1 MANVKATMTD
11 IKVII
16 REFYRGTS
24 LREKER
30 KLKLSRTSLRYYRSR
45 AEAIFFLKV
54 IPKLQLLQLVDY

>member
-24 LREKER
+24 LREIER
-30 KLKLSRTSLRYYRSR
+30 KLKLSRTSLSNYRLR
-45 AEAIFFLKV
+45 AEATGSLKTFV
-54 IPKLQLLQLVDY
+54 V